1 MLCAACSTASFGSAV
16 GDANLWACA
25 QSASGSAVGT
35 AKLPFCLRRFGCRR
49 PAVSYG
55 TGTLCPIDSVHP
67 SHVMVLVQDLAD
79 KIAQL
84 NSAIDEVSSRLK
96 PEDRVANES
105 IVDATS

>member
-35 AKLPFCLRRFGCRR
+35 AKLPFCL
-49 PAVSYG
+49 
-55 TGTLCPIDSVHP
+55 TLRLQAACCELRNWHPTDSVHP